1 MRCLDLFIKHGSIL
15 PPSHDLCE
23 YSVLRVLIFPLRTR
37 LLLNIGPH
45 NTSFAIPKPL
55 KLTSLY
61 NNHKGPADRMRIFT
75 TVCQAIMI
83 HGIAAQYQ
91 IYNLT
96 TQGTNLSSTCVG
108 VLNQAVNCDSA
119 IEWAGRGRYEADD
132 ILQTVCTSACSTS
145 LSTWL
150 RRASGA
156 CTTRYVDPEG
166 YSILP
171 AYWVETVVENYNLL
185 CLKNG

>member
-119 IEWAGRGRYEADD
+119 IEMTYSRPCAPV
-132 ILQTVCTSACSTS
+132 LVQ
-145 LSTWL
+145 L
-150 RRASGA
+150 RFLHGCVEQVVHAQRV
-156 CTTRYVDPEG
+156 T
-166 YSILP
+166 SILGDTQ
-171 AYWVETVVENYNLL
+171 YSRHIGSRQWWRITIYYV
-185 CLKNG
+185 